1 MHRYAAELQEKH
13 AVLEA
18 CCAAIRE
25 TNTEL
30 AASVTRAQQEV
41 HVAKEQVANMAQ
53 WVGGWVCMVA
63 LIFACLDIVDYKTVG
78 PGV

>member
-18 CCAAIRE
+18 CCASIRE

-30 AASVTRAQQEV
+30 AASVRRAQQEA

-53 WVGGWVCMVA
+53 CAWVGGWVGGWVCIVA
-63 LIFACLDIVDYKTVG
+63 LIFACLDIVD
-78 PGV
+78 